1 MAEKIKQKK
10 IAQMVKE
17 ELSGIFQR
25 ENLSI
30 HQGGMMT
37 VSEVAMTPDLLVA
50 KIYLSFYNVKNP
62 EQRVKELQEHEN
74 EFRLKLGNRIRN
86 QVRRIP
92 ELHFYLDETLDHVF
106 RMEELFKQLKK

>member
-25 ENLSI
+25 ESLSI
-30 HQGGMMT
+30 SHGGMMT
-37 VSEVAMTPDLLVA
+37 VSEVTMTPDLLVA
-50 KIYLSFYNVKNP
+50 KVYLSFYNVKDP
-62 EQRVKELQEHEN
+62 KQRVEELQEKEN
-74 EFRLKLGNRIRN
+74 EFRGKLGNRIRN

-92 ELHFYLDETLDHVF
+92 ELHFYLDETLDRVF